1 MESPLDRDDVT
12 AIHGA
17 VQRELEARRDHLL
30 PWGSTMKR
38 KKSRLTRAFWERDRA
53 NMRLLQDRI
62 AYHERK
68 LAEELGASG
77 QSDS

>member
-1 MESPLDRDDVT
+1 
-12 AIHGA
+12 
-17 VQRELEARRDHLL
+17 
-30 PWGSTMKR
+30 MKR
-38 KKSRLTRAFWERDRA
+38 KKSRLTREFWERDRA

-68 LAEELGASG
+68 LAEERAASG